1 MRIAILGIY
10 HETNTF
16 AVELNDDPYVIPT
29 WIGQEILDKT
39 HPRSYIGGFVEEARQ
54 HPDVELVPIAYVDF
68 VRGNRGGM
76 ITADVFKHFLD
87 IFINGLRQA
96 QPLDGVYFALHGAMA
111 VQEPYADA
119 EAALIRE
126 VRKLLGDDVPFVGT
140 YDFHSNYTDD
150 ECSLLVPFPL
160 NTNPHVDAYER
171 GIEAAQCLLKML
183 AGQIK
188 PVTKH
193 VYVPIIGPNIGQS
206 SWNINPEEEQR
217 LPVYQLN
224 LLREEMEKMPGVINV
239 TIQGGYGYSDLSYTG
254 MCIIVTTDGDEA
266 LADRLA
272 KQLAV
277 ELWAKR
283 EEIRT
288 VRPILP
294 IDEGIKKAMAYEG
307 GLVCLVDIGDDP
319 GSLCPADSPAVL
331 EALIRLGAQDCA
343 LTIRD
348 GEVVK
353 AAMKAGV
360 GGTLTMEMGAKID
373 QRFYKPLKVT
383 GYVKSLDDGKYKIVG
398 PTHGGWSKEV
408 AKESFRDADVG
419 PRAVIRFG
427 NKIDVIFSQSQKTG
441 KDRDFFKSAGIVLE
455 EKCIIVVKSNQAHR
469 ASFDPV
475 VDLTIELDTP
485 GVSTANYN
493 RLPFKH
499 IPRPIYPLDR
509 DMQWEPE

>member
-1 MRIAILGIY
+1 MRIAILGMF

-16 AVELNDDPYVIPT
+16 AVELNDDPLVVPVQT
-29 WIGQEILDKT
+29 GQEIIEQA
-39 HPRSYIGGFVEEARQ
+39 HPRSYIGGFIEGALK
-54 HPDVELVPIAYVDF
+54 HPGVELVPIAYVDF
-68 VRGNRGGM
+68 VNSERGGM
-76 ITADVFKHFLD
+76 ITADVFQYFLNML
-87 IFINGLRQA
+87 INGLRQE
-96 QPLDGVYFALHGAMA
+96 QPLDGVYFALHGAMD

-119 EAALIRE
+119 EAVLIRE
-126 VRKLLGDDVPFVGT
+126 ARKLLGDDLPFVGT

-171 GIEAAQCLLKML
+171 GLEAAECLFKML
-183 AGQIK
+183 AGEIK
-188 PVTKH
+188 PVTKR

-224 LLREEMEKMPGVINV
+224 VLREEMEKMPGVINV
-239 TIQGGYGYSDLSYTG
+239 TIQGGYGYSDLPYTG
-254 MCIIVTTDGDEA
+254 MCIIVTTDNDEA

-283 EEIRT
+283 QEILT

-294 IDEGIKKAMAYEG
+294 IDEGIKKAMAIED
-307 GLVCLVDIGDDP
+307 GLVCLVDLGDDP

-331 EALIRLGAQDCA
+331 EALIRLGAQDCV

-348 GEVVK
+348 ANVVK
-353 AAMKAGV
+353 AAMKAGI
-360 GGTLTMEMGAKID
+360 GATLTMEVGASAD

-383 GYVKSLDDGKYKIVG
+383 GYVKLLDDGKYKIVG
-398 PTHGGWSKEV
+398 PIHGGWSKEV
-408 AKESFRDADVG
+408 SKESFRDADVG
-419 PRAVIRFG
+419 PRAVIRIG
-427 NKIDVIFSQSQKTG
+427 NKIDVIFSQSQQTG

-455 EKCIIVVKSNQAHR
+455 EKKIIVVKSNQAHR

-475 VDLTIELDTP
+475 VDYTIELDTP
-485 GVSTANYN
+485 GVSTANYS
-493 RLPFKH
+493 RLPFKN
-499 IPRPIYPLDR
+499 IPRPIYPLDLE
-509 DMQWEPE
+509 MQWEPD

>member
-1 MRIAILGIY
+1 MRIAILGLY

-16 AVELNDDPYVIPT
+16 AVEVNDTVDVPT
-29 WIGQEILDKT
+29 EMGQEVLDKA
-39 HPRSYIGGFVEEARQ
+39 HPRSYIGGFVEEALK
-54 HPDVELVPIAYVDF
+54 HDNVELVPIANVNF
-68 VRGNRGGM
+68 IKGNRGGI
-76 ITADVFKHFLD
+76 ITAEVFKHFLD
-87 IFINGLRQA
+87 IFINGLKEA
-96 QPLDGVYFALHGAMA
+96 QPLDGVYFALHGALA
-111 VQEPYADA
+111 AEEPYAEA
-119 EAALIRE
+119 ESIVIKEA
-126 VRKLLGDDVPFVGT
+126 RKLLGDDIPFVST
-140 YDFHSNYTDD
+140 YDFHSNYTDY
-150 ECSLLVPFPL
+150 ECSAAVPFPL

-171 GIEAAQCLLKML
+171 GIEAAQCLFKML
-183 AGQIK
+183 AGEIK
-188 PVTKH
+188 PVTKRVH
-193 VYVPIIGPNIGQS
+193 VPIIGPNIGQS
-206 SWNINPEEEQR
+206 SWNINPEEEQK
-217 LPVYQLN
+217 LPLYQLN
-224 LLREEMEKMPGVINV
+224 LRREEMEKMPGVINV
-239 TIQGGYGYSDLSYTG
+239 TIQGGYGYSDLNYTG
-254 MCIIVTTDGDEA
+254 MCIIVTTDNDEE

-277 ELWAKR
+277 ELWTKR
-283 EEIRT
+283 EEILT

-294 IDEGIKKAMAYEG
+294 IDAGIKKAMAVED

-353 AAMKAGV
+353 AAMEAGV
-360 GGTLTMEMGAKID
+360 GATLTMEMGGKVD
-373 QRFYKPLKVT
+373 QRFYKPLQVT

-408 AKESFRDADVG
+408 AKESFREADVG
-419 PRAVIRFG
+419 PRAVIRIG
-427 NKIDVIFSQSQKTG
+427 NKIDVIFSESQKTG

-455 EKCIIVVKSNQAHR
+455 EKRIIVVKSNQAHR

-485 GVSTANYN
+485 GVSTADYS

-509 DMQWEPE
+509 EMQWEPE